1 MLDKRCLALLNVIN
15 TECLNS
21 GYRVFSYEE
30 LALSM
35 PKHLGVDSSEI
46 ERCLNALVERE
57 YISVK
62 YQDEKEVLTCP
73 LPKGRLVFE
82 QRIEEQTEKAIA
94 EKRYF
99 IYSFIGALVGGL
111 LSTVVLVVLLAVMR
125 RI

>member
-15 TECLNS
+15 AECLNS
-21 GYRVFSYEE
+21 GYRVFSFEE

-35 PKHLGVDSSEI
+35 PKHLGVDSAEV
-46 ERCLNALVERE
+46 ERCLSTLLERE
-57 YISVK
+57 YISIK

-82 QRIEEQTEKAIA
+82 KRIEEQTEKVIA

-99 IYSFIGALVGGL
+99 IYSFIGSLSGGL
-111 LSTVVLVVLLAVMR
+111 FATVILIILLTVIGR
-125 RI
+125 L